1 MEEKAKTNDDEIDLF
16 DLFSKLYKQKWLIL
30 GITAISFLCSLI
42 ITFLMPKTYR
52 AEALYVIYKKD
63 YTATPISTYEEI
75 SDAFKL
81 YQKNKNPEIKV
92 RFTQVRGTNNIIKI
106 ESDSKTPETAV
117 NTLNETV
124 NLINNA
130 LFKDKLHKEIKEATI
145 RLKFIN
151 KALEDISKKS
161 GIIYDPSR
169 VTDLMTEK
177 ERIEKWL
184 QNPQIIYPSTEI
196 SVSNKPVKPK
206 PLLNITVGIVSGLF
220 IGIFVALLKDSLR
233 ERKALYKNGK

>member
-1 MEEKAKTNDDEIDLF
+1 M
-16 DLFSKLYKQKWLIL
+16 
-30 GITAISFLCSLI
+30 
-42 ITFLMPKTYR
+42 
-52 AEALYVIYKKD
+52 
-63 YTATPISTYEEI
+63 
-75 SDAFKL
+75 
-81 YQKNKNPEIKV
+81 
-92 RFTQVRGTNNIIKI
+92 RGTNNIIKI
-106 ESDSKTPETAV
+106 ESDGKTPETAV

-124 NLINNA
+124 NLINSA

-151 KALEDISKKS
+151 KALEDINKKS

-206 PLLNITVGIVSGLF
+206 PILNITVGIVSGLF

-233 ERKALYKNGK
+233 ERKIKQSF

>member
-1 MEEKAKTNDDEIDLF
+1 MEEKVKTNDDEIDLF
-16 DLFSKLYKQKWLIL
+16 ELFSKLYKQKWLIL
-30 GITAISFLCSLI
+30 GITVISFLCSLI

-52 AEALYVIYKKD
+52 AEALYVIYNKD
-63 YTATPISTYEEI
+63 YSATPISTYEEI

-106 ESDSKTPETAV
+106 ESDGKTPETAV

-130 LFKDKLHKEIKEATI
+130 LFKDKLHKEIKEATT
-145 RLKFIN
+145 RPKFIN
-151 KALEDISKKS
+151 KALEDINKKS

-169 VTDLMTEK
+169 FADLMTEK

>member
-1 MEEKAKTNDDEIDLF
+1 M
-16 DLFSKLYKQKWLIL
+16 Q
-30 GITAISFLCSLI
+30 FLL
-42 ITFLMPKTYR
+42 
-52 AEALYVIYKKD
+52 V
-63 YTATPISTYEEI
+63 ATPISTYEEI

-106 ESDSKTPETAV
+106 ESDGKTPESAID
-117 NTLNETV
+117 TLNETV

-130 LFKDKLHKEIKEATI
+130 LFKDKLHKETKEATT

-151 KALEDISKKS
+151 KALEDINKKS

-169 VTDLMTEK
+169 VTDLMTERK
-177 ERIEKWL
+177 ELRKWL
-184 QNPQIIYPSTEI
+184 PKSSDNLSSTEI

-233 ERKALYKNGK
+233 ERKRKQSF